1 MNFAYCIDDNFNV
14 QCAVSIHSLLKNVKN
29 KISIH
34 ILHSTPSTFEKYLER
49 LYKHK
54 NCKEIILYPVNSERH
69 KFPNL
74 NNSHVS
80 SATYF
85 RLFLED
91 FLNEKE
97 EIIYLDADTIVLNDP
112 TDLITNQILDMQSGL
127 HYFGASIE
135 TNKQLSQDIFERL
148 ELSGKNYF
156 NAGVMI
162 FDFRN
167 PKLRNLSEEL
177 LVLTQ
182 KIKDKIKQWDQ
193 DVLNKYF
200 DNNFFN
206 IDENLNFRLYDHGN
220 LPNQDVKILHY
231 LGSTKPWT
239 FEGLKINN
247 SKFYQDNYKELFNKS
262 LYHVNSKW
270 KKKTYLELLI
280 YVISLKIFRHK
291 DPFKIFLSTIKLKK
305 N

>member
-1 MNFAYCIDDNFNV
+1 M
-14 QCAVSIHSLLKNVKN
+14 
-29 KISIH
+29 
-34 ILHSTPSTFEKYLER
+34 IL
-49 LYKHK
+49 
-54 NCKEIILYPVNSERH
+54 EI
-69 KFPNL
+69 
-74 NNSHVS
+74 
-80 SATYF
+80 
-85 RLFLED
+85 
-91 FLNEKE
+91 
-97 EIIYLDADTIVLNDP
+97 
-112 TDLITNQILDMQSGL
+112 Q
-127 HYFGASIE
+127 
-135 TNKQLSQDIFERL
+135 
-148 ELSGKNYF
+148 
-156 NAGVMI
+156 
-162 FDFRN
+162 
-167 PKLRNLSEEL
+167 KLRNLSEEL

-247 SKFYQDNYKELFNKS
+247 SKYYQDNYKELFNKS

>member
-1 MNFAYCIDDNFNV
+1 
-14 QCAVSIHSLLKNVKN
+14 
-29 KISIH
+29 
-34 ILHSTPSTFEKYLER
+34 
-49 LYKHK
+49 
-54 NCKEIILYPVNSERH
+54 
-69 KFPNL
+69 
-74 NNSHVS
+74 
-80 SATYF
+80 
-85 RLFLED
+85 
-91 FLNEKE
+91 
-97 EIIYLDADTIVLNDP
+97 
-112 TDLITNQILDMQSGL
+112 
-127 HYFGASIE
+127 
-135 TNKQLSQDIFERL
+135 
-148 ELSGKNYF
+148 
-156 NAGVMI
+156 MI

-247 SKFYQDNYKELFNKS
+247 SKYYQDNYKELFK
-262 LYHVNSKW
+262 
-270 KKKTYLELLI
+270 
-280 YVISLKIFRHK
+280 
-291 DPFKIFLSTIKLKK
+291 
-305 N
+305 